1 MRVIA
6 FLWTVAASITVAA
19 VEFGL
24 DPQTLDAAIRL
35 GQSSAE
41 RDRVRYHSAYRFEV
55 NTAPL
60 DYIDIVTPFRRV
72 VLGAETRARIGDR
85 MFGQRQALELLAGK
99 SRQIDIHAEFTFH
112 PQNTFVGVPDYAI
125 RLEQSTSAKA
135 TVAIAPRSIERV
147 PRFGARVDRSPL
159 FLPVPGGVAPGKSQP
174 MLGGTVIAQFD
185 GESLNAM
192 GAYDVAVLE
201 EEKELGRVRVNFATL
216 R

>member
-6 FLWTVAASITVAA
+6 CAAGWTIAATITVAG

-24 DPQTLDAAIRL
+24 DRQAVDAAIKL

-41 RDRVRYHSAYRFEV
+41 KERARYHLAYRLEV
-55 NTAPL
+55 NKAPL

-99 SRQIDIHAEFTFH
+99 GRQIDVHAEFTFH
-112 PQNTFVGVPDYAI
+112 PQNTFVGVPEYVI
-125 RLEQSTSAKA
+125 RLGGDRL
-135 TVAIAPRSIERV
+135 IAPRATERV

-159 FLPVPGGVAPGKSQP
+159 FLPVPGGIASARSQP

-192 GAYDVAVLE
+192 GTYDVLVLE